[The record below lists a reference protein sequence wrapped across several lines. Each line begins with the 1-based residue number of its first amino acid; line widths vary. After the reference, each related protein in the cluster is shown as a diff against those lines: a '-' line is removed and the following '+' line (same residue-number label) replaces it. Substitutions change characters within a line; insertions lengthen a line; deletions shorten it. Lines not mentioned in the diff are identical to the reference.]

1 VKRFI
6 SLELFITFL
15 LLFVTT
21 FTFAQDIPYEDGKK
35 YILGGLEVTGLQSY
49 NEQTVKTYTG
59 LRVGQPIT
67 LPGEQISAIINKL
80 WGLELFT
87 DIDFYITNIEGD
99 NVFLELNI
107 L

>member
-1 VKRFI
+1 MKRFI
-6 SLELFITFL
+6 SLELLFTFL
-15 LLFVTT
+15 LLITTT
-21 FTFAQDIPYEDGKK
+21 FTTAQDISYEDGKK

-87 DIDFYITNIEGD
+87 DIEFYITDIQGD
-99 NVFLELNI
+99 NVFLN
-107 L
+107 